1 MKSIC
6 SHSVGDT
13 RFRMVQRASH
23 MLDSPNYYLIANGP
37 DSIPVFGFL
46 GQNLERSVIRFERT
60 RDFILANI
68 AVDGY
73 SE

>member
-1 MKSIC
+1 MS
-6 SHSVGDT
+6 
-13 RFRMVQRASH
+13 
-23 MLDSPNYYLIANGP
+23 DSPNYYLLANGT
-37 DSIPVFGFL
+37 DCIPVFGFL
-46 GQNLERSVIRFERT
+46 GQNLERSMVRFERT